1 MKRRSLESGNKLG
14 IMISDDDIL
23 VDDIEDIEDDAT
35 QLFEH
40 FRIEADKGQDP
51 MRVDK
56 FLFEHLQHSSRNRIQ
71 KAADAGFIHVNGKPV
86 KSNYKVKPGD
96 AVTLMLDTPRHDTSI
111 QPEDIPLDIV
121 YEDDE
126 VMVVNK
132 PAGMVVHPG
141 VGNFHGTLVNA
152 VAWHMRNVE
161 SYDPDNPEV
170 GLVHRIDKDTSGLLV
185 VAKTPEAKAGLGAQF
200 FNKTTHRS
208 YLALVWGN
216 FVEDEGRIEG
226 NIGRDPKDRLRMA
239 VFPPDSEIGK
249 SAVTHYKV
257 MERFG
262 YVTLVE
268 CRLETGRTHQI
279 RAHMKHLG
287 HPLFSDERYGGCEI
301 IRGERSSSYKAFIN
315 NCMAICPRQ
324 ALHARSLG
332 FVHPADGRQLDFSVP
347 LPNDMEELIS
357 KWRRYMGP

>member
-40 FRIEADKGQDP
+40 FRIDADKGQEP

-200 FNKTTHRS
+200 FNKLSCVGMGQLCGRRGTYRRKHRQRPERQVAHGS
-208 YLALVWGN
+208 VPSRQRDRQECCHTLQGDGEVWICHTRGMPS
-216 FVEDEGRIEG
+216 G
-226 NIGRDPKDRLRMA
+226 DRA
-239 VFPPDSEIGK
+239 YPPD
-249 SAVTHYKV
+249 
-257 MERFG
+257 
-262 YVTLVE
+262 
-268 CRLETGRTHQI
+268 
-279 RAHMKHLG
+279 
-287 HPLFSDERYGGCEI
+287 
-301 IRGERSSSYKAFIN
+301 
-315 NCMAICPRQ
+315 
-324 ALHARSLG
+324 
-332 FVHPADGRQLDFSVP
+332 
-347 LPNDMEELIS
+347 
-357 KWRRYMGP
+357 

>member
-111 QPEDIPLDIV
+111 RPEDIPLDIV

-152 VAWHMRNVE
+152 VA
-161 SYDPDNPEV
+161 
-170 GLVHRIDKDTSGLLV
+170 
-185 VAKTPEAKAGLGAQF
+185 
-200 FNKTTHRS
+200 
-208 YLALVWGN
+208 
-216 FVEDEGRIEG
+216 
-226 NIGRDPKDRLRMA
+226 
-239 VFPPDSEIGK
+239 
-249 SAVTHYKV
+249 
-257 MERFG
+257 
-262 YVTLVE
+262 
-268 CRLETGRTHQI
+268 
-279 RAHMKHLG
+279 
-287 HPLFSDERYGGCEI
+287 
-301 IRGERSSSYKAFIN
+301 
-315 NCMAICPRQ
+315 
-324 ALHARSLG
+324 
-332 FVHPADGRQLDFSVP
+332 
-347 LPNDMEELIS
+347 
-357 KWRRYMGP
+357 